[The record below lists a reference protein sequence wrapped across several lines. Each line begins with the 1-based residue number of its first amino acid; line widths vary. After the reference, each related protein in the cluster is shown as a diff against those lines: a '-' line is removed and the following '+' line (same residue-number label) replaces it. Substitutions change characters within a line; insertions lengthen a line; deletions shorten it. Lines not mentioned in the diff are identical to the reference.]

1 MKPSIATE
9 QNIPLNCLIEW
20 NDNPRKTRNDAD
32 VVQMAASL
40 AKVGQQAPL
49 IVFAADG
56 DNLFKTIEG
65 ETRRRAF
72 NLNATNELLD
82 PDAEIRCW
90 VMPSDASDEQ
100 LLSVALA
107 ANTVRREMNP
117 IEEMEAFHN
126 LAKSGLKLSII
137 AEMFAVEVRTIRQRL
152 ALGDLVESARDLVR
166 EGKRQMGWAQAM
178 TLGNAERQ
186 ERIVDEIMANPGA
199 FPDASSVKAEL
210 TRGHIPVSS
219 ALFDPA
225 ELADTLV
232 CDLFNQDGDHF
243 TDVTAFW
250 DRQYIEI
257 QKKIDE
263 LNETHAAVKFV
274 DRTRF
279 DDAGWTAGGVMEN
292 STAVIIAY
300 DDGSVEVR
308 ECMMPP
314 AVNED
319 DEDSEGAFLASAEEI
334 FGDDD
339 EDDEEAD
346 EINNAGNPNST
357 VTDDN
362 APAAPVAKIEVNP
375 LDKATKET
383 TTYLVSQVSAALK
396 LAAASD
402 PRLSMAF
409 VVASTLTRR
418 GPSSSMQIAGLPT
431 DTAQQTAPV
440 FGYLQNKRAARDRI
454 VLEADVLGLTSP
466 AAVVQKLMAL
476 EDGLLEQ
483 LFAYTVADSIVAG
496 LDIETASIFDA
507 IGGEALAGWQ
517 IEASYLST
525 LSNAQ
530 VRALA
535 LQVVKLE
542 YQPSPRAAR
551 GLVEKAILESVNE
564 SALTGN
570 FMSDENDWMPPQ
582 VKSLMDSVEERKTLS
597 NPDPVAQAA

>member
-9 QNIPLNCLIEW
+9 QNLPLNCLIEW
-20 NDNPRKTRNDAD
+20 SDNPRKTRNEAR

-56 DNLFKTIEG
+56 DTMFKTIEG

-72 NLNATNELLD
+72 NLNATNDLIA
-82 PDAEIRCW
+82 PDAEVRCW
-90 VMPSDASDEQ
+90 VMPSDATEEQ

-107 ANTVRREMNP
+107 ANTVREQMNP
-117 IEEMEAFHN
+117 IEEMEAFYN

-178 TLGNAERQ
+178 TLGTPDRQ
-186 ERIVDEIMANPGA
+186 ERIVDEITANPGA

-232 CDLFNQDGDHF
+232 CDLFSQDGDHF

-250 DRQYIEI
+250 DRQNIEI

-292 STAVIIAY
+292 STAVVIAN
-300 DDGSVEVR
+300 DDGSVVVR

-319 DEDSEGAFLASAEEI
+319 DDDGEGAFLADAEDI

-339 EDDEEAD
+339 EEENDGGEDNDLVTQTSTATDE
-346 EINNAGNPNST
+346 
-357 VTDDN
+357 N
-362 APAAPVAKIEVNP
+362 APAAPIAKIEVNP

-383 TTYLVSQVSAALK
+383 TTYLVSQVSAGLK

-440 FGYLQNKRAARDRI
+440 YSNLQNKRAARDRI
-454 VLEADVLGLTSP
+454 VLEADVLGITSP
-466 AAVVQKLMAL
+466 AAVIQKLIDL
-476 EDGLLEQ
+476 EAGLLEQ

-507 IGGEALAGWQ
+507 IGEEALAGWQ

-525 LSNAQ
+525 LNNAQ

-535 LQVVKLE
+535 LQVVQPE
-542 YQPSPRAAR
+542 NQPSPRAAR
-551 GLVEKAILESVNE
+551 GIVEKAILESVSE

-582 VKSLMDSVEERKTLS
+582 VKSLMDSIEDQKIAS